1 MRISKRSDINSLT
14 DVRTIIAMQKLGIS
28 KVIGRTDNFKRILDS
43 NLSWQERIK
52 WINQIN
58 SYTGCRRESLE
69 WYTLIY
75 NDENLAKEKMKQ
87 KSARVAGE
95 NNVWF
100 NHQGRYSVYSKK
112 NPNFSSEAK
121 IKAKEKNS
129 IEQKNGASNTTLSYY
144 LKKGLSLEEAKESLK
159 NRQKTFTL
167 QKCIERYGEEKGKEI
182 FNERQIRW
190 QNTLNSKSESELSE
204 INRKKISKGYN
215 CSKGES
221 FVFNSLVK
229 EFPNVERQFTLKNQ
243 KRRLNYDL
251 RYENKI
257 IEYNG
262 DFWHMNPKLYNE
274 TDINRRTKRTAKQ
287 QWELDESK
295 INVAK
300 SRGYEVL
307 IIWESEL
314 DKMPEETILKCINFL
329 KQ

>member
-52 WINQIN
+52 WINRIN
-58 SYTGCRRESLE
+58 SYTESRRDCLE

-87 KSARVAGE
+87 KSARVTGE

-100 NHQGRYSVYSKK
+100 NHQGKYSIYSKK
-112 NPNFSSEAK
+112 NPKFSEESK
-121 IKAKEKNS
+121 TKARNKNS
-129 IEQKNGASNTTLSYY
+129 IEQRNGASNTTLAYY
-144 LKKGLSLEEAKESLK
+144 LKKGFSLEEAKKELRK
-159 NRQKTFTL
+159 RQQTFTL
-167 QKCIERYGEEKGKEI
+167 KKCVKRHGKEKGIEI
-182 FNERQIRW
+182 FNDRQIRW
-190 QNTLNSKSESELSE
+190 QNTLNSKSEHELSE
-204 INRKKISKGYN
+204 INRKKISKGFN
-215 CSKGES
+215 CSKGET

-229 EFPNVERQFTLKNQ
+229 EFPDIERQFTLKNE

-274 TDINRRTKRTAKQ
+274 TDINKRTKRTAKL

-295 INVAK
+295 INVAR

-314 DKMPEETILKCINFL
+314 DKIPEETILKCINFL

>member
-69 WYTLIY
+69 WYILIY

-95 NNVWF
+95 NNVWV
-100 NHQGRYSVYSKK
+100 NHQGRDSVYSKK

-144 LKKGLSLEEAKESLK
+144 LKKRSFIRRSKRVIKEQTE
-159 NRQKTFTL
+159 NFYFT
-167 QKCIERYGEEKGKEI
+167 EMY
-182 FNERQIRW
+182 
-190 QNTLNSKSESELSE
+190 
-204 INRKKISKGYN
+204 RK
-215 CSKGES
+215 
-221 FVFNSLVK
+221 
-229 EFPNVERQFTLKNQ
+229 
-243 KRRLNYDL
+243 
-251 RYENKI
+251 
-257 IEYNG
+257 
-262 DFWHMNPKLYNE
+262 
-274 TDINRRTKRTAKQ
+274 
-287 QWELDESK
+287 
-295 INVAK
+295 
-300 SRGYEVL
+300 
-307 IIWESEL
+307 IW
-314 DKMPEETILKCINFL
+314 
-329 KQ
+329 